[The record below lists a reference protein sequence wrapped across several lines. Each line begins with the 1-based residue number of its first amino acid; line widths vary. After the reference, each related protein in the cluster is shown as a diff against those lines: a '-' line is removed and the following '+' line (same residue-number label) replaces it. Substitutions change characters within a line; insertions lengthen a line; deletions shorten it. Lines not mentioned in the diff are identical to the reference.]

1 MIVQVM
7 RSMKNHPNEIF
18 VFPNMIWHIWLDDED
33 FVFFH
38 FVHVF
43 GFWLHDEQLKVLIT
57 IKQLIFLGTNPKR
70 VTCTS

>member
-43 GFWLHDEQLKVLIT
+43 GFWLHDEQLKL
-57 IKQLIFLGTNPKR
+57 LSN
-70 VTCTS
+70 